1 MHHLSRF
8 GFTSILLP
16 ILVPSTASF
25 QPCPLLGPRFPVPTS
40 LIASPIIQEA
50 LEDLTSLLDET
61 VLTSNSSNGPTSPNT
76 TSFSI
81 SLFSADAASHD
92 NNEPFFFQ
100 YHHTAPS
107 LAKSTVGVH
116 TVDANSIYR
125 IGGLT
130 QVFTVWTFLIE
141 AGDSHWNMPVTA
153 YLPELAQV
161 TQELNAKQDPVNY
174 VNWDDILVGELA
186 SHMAGIA
193 RGCE

>member
-1 MHHLSRF
+1 M
-8 GFTSILLP
+8 
-16 ILVPSTASF
+16 
-25 QPCPLLGPRFPVPTS
+25 
-40 LIASPIIQEA
+40 
-50 LEDLTSLLDET
+50 
-61 VLTSNSSNGPTSPNT
+61 
-76 TSFSI
+76 
-81 SLFSADAASHD
+81 
-92 NNEPFFFQ
+92 
-100 YHHTAPS
+100 
-107 LAKSTVGVH
+107 H